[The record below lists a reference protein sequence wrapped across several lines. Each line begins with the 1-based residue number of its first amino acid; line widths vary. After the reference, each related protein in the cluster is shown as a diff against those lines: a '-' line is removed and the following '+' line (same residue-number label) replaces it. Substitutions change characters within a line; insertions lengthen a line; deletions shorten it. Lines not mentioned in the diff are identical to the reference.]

1 MKLNKAPGMEAA
13 WAAAA
18 AIVFSAQTGMLIYSV
33 IAALCLTFQDN
44 IL

>member
-13 WAAAA
+13 EAAA

-33 IAALCLTFQDN
+33 IAALWLTFQDN